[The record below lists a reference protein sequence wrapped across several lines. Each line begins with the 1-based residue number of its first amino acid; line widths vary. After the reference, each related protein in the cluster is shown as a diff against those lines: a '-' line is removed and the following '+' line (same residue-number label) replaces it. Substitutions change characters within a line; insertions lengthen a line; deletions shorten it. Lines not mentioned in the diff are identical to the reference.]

1 MDEKK
6 NNTAENPAF
15 KAPENAPVRR
25 VGTLTLGVC
34 NASTGS
40 PEQWPGSVGRLR
52 SRRPWHQPRAR

>member
-6 NNTAENPAF
+6 NDTAETPAF

-34 NASTGS
+34 LIACGVLFLCYFFVPHFN
-40 PEQWPGSVGRLR
+40 
-52 SRRPWHQPRAR
+52 